1 MLLSALRIEPALV
14 CALLVRS
21 AVIQHYDRTIK
32 SLGELNDESF
42 MTVML
47 PLFN

>member
-1 MLLSALRIEPALV
+1 MLLGALRIEPALV

-21 AVIQHYDRTIK
+21 TVIQHYDRVVK
-32 SLGELNDESF
+32 SLGELNDECF
-42 MTVML
+42 MTVMH